1 VLPPLPAELVE
12 VPALDPPLPL
22 LAPPGLS
29 SVVQPNAA
37 PARLR

>member
-1 VLPPLPAELVE
+1 LPAELAN

-22 LAPPGLS
+22 LAPPGFS

-37 PARLR
+37 AAKLR